1 MVGLRGLEPLTKAL
15 LSYLLITRGYPLPP
29 RHLLTTETTI
39 MKKRIIDSMSAQE
52 IASDYV
58 LHVQSSGIQ
67 ISLLNYL
74 ESICKPMPSWKDDVS
89 GDSPVL
95 CYVGDSLSDM
105 EEKAQVAMI
114 TGTQEPRRQDHPY
127 SSIDGLLW
135 AYATP
140 VPPNAC
146 WKPTNNGGVK

>member
-1 MVGLRGLEPLTKAL
+1 
-15 LSYLLITRGYPLPP
+15 
-29 RHLLTTETTI
+29 

-52 IASDYV
+52 IADF
-58 LHVQSSGIQ
+58 
-67 ISLLNYL
+67 LNAWDEFQDDIVDYL
-74 ESICKPMPSWKDDVS
+74 ESICKPAPSWKDDVS
-89 GDSPVL
+89 GESPVL

-105 EEKAQVAMI
+105 EEKAQVAII

-140 VPPNAC
+140 VPPNDC
-146 WKPTNNGGVK
+146 WQPTNNGGVK